1 MHSIITTY
9 ECPMCRVI
17 KVPGKALA
25 LAFVFLGHILG
36 GCAAR

>member
-1 MHSIITTY
+1 MY
-9 ECPMCRVI
+9 RVI